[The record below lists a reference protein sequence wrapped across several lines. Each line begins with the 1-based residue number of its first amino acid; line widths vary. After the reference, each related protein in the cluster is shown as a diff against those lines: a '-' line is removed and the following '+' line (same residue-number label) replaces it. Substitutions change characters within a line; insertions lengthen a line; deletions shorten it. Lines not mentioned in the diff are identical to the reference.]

1 MSDAETRVPDE
12 LKYSEQHE
20 WLSLDGDVGTIGV
33 TDYAQ
38 SQLGDIVF
46 VELPQVGDVLE
57 KGQSFGTI
65 EAVKTVE
72 ELYTPIAGEVLEIND
87 TLEDDAEQVNSDPYS
102 DGWMIKVRLSDTANL
117 DTMLSAEDYE
127 ELIEDARQILYRGVS

>member
-1 MSDAETRVPDE
+1 MSEAETKVPDE

-20 WLSLDGDVGTIGV
+20 WLALDGDVGTIGV

-72 ELYTPIAGEVLEIND
+72 ELYTPIAGEVIEVND
-87 TLEDDAEQVNSDPYS
+87 TLEDDAEQVNADPYS
-102 DGWMIKVRLSDTANL
+102 DGWMIKVRLSDVSDL
-117 DTMLSAEDYE
+117 DTMLSSEEYE
-127 ELIEDARQILYRGVS
+127 ALIEDA

>member
-1 MSDAETRVPDE
+1 MYWKRG
-12 LKYSEQHE
+12 K
-20 WLSLDGDVGTIGV
+20 
-33 TDYAQ
+33 
-38 SQLGDIVF
+38 
-46 VELPQVGDVLE
+46 
-57 KGQSFGTI
+57 SFGTI

-127 ELIEDARQILYRGVS
+127 ELIEDA

>member
-1 MSDAETRVPDE
+1 MSEAETRVPDE
-12 LKYSEQHE
+12 LQYSEQHE

-102 DGWMIKVRLSDTANL
+102 DGWMIKVRLSDTADL

-127 ELIEDARQILYRGVS
+127 ELIEEA

>member
-1 MSDAETRVPDE
+1 VSDAETRVPDE

-102 DGWMIKVRLSDTANL
+102 DGWMIKVRLSDTADL

-127 ELIEDARQILYRGVS
+127 ELIEDA

>member
-1 MSDAETRVPDE
+1 MSEAETRVPDE
-12 LKYSEQHE
+12 LEYSEQHE

-102 DGWMIKVRLSDTANL
+102 DGWMIKVRLSNTADL

-127 ELIEDARQILYRGVS
+127 ELIEDA

>member
-1 MSDAETRVPDE
+1 MSEAETRVPDE

-72 ELYTPIAGEVLEIND
+72 ELYTPIAGEILEIND

-102 DGWMIKVRLSDTANL
+102 DGWMIKVRLSDTADL

-127 ELIEDARQILYRGVS
+127 ELIEDA

>member
-1 MSDAETRVPDE
+1 MPEAENRVPDE

-72 ELYTPIAGEVLEIND
+72 ELYTPVAGEVLEIND
-87 TLEDDAEQVNSDPYS
+87 TLEDGAEQVNGDPYS
-102 DGWMIKVRLSDTANL
+102 DGWMVKVRLSDMSDL
-117 DTMLSAEDYE
+117 DTMLSSEDYE
-127 ELIEDARQILYRGVS
+127 ALIEDA

>member
-1 MSDAETRVPDE
+1 MSEAETRVPDE

-72 ELYTPIAGEVLEIND
+72 ELCTPIAGEVVEVNE
-87 TLEDDAEQVNSDPYS
+87 TLEDDAEQVNNDPYS
-102 DGWMIKVRLSDTANL
+102 DGWMIKVRLSDVGEM

-127 ELIEDARQILYRGVS
+127 ALIEDG

>member
-1 MSDAETRVPDE
+1 MSEAETRVPGE

-127 ELIEDARQILYRGVS
+127 ELIEDA

>member
-1 MSDAETRVPDE
+1 MSEAETRVPDE

-102 DGWMIKVRLSDTANL
+102 DGWMIKVRLSNTADL

-127 ELIEDARQILYRGVS
+127 ELIEDA

>member
-127 ELIEDARQILYRGVS
+127 ELIEDA

>member
-1 MSDAETRVPDE
+1 DE

-20 WLSLDGDVGTIGV
+20 WLALDGDVGTIGV

-46 VELPQVGDVLE
+46 VELPQVGDLLE

-72 ELYTPIAGEVLEIND
+72 ELYTPVAGEVIEVNE

-102 DGWMIKVRLSDTANL
+102 DGWMIKVRLSDIGDL
-117 DTMLSAEDYE
+117 DMMLSAEDYE
-127 ELIEDARQILYRGVS
+127 ALIEDA

>member
-1 MSDAETRVPDE
+1 MSEAETRVPDE

-72 ELYTPIAGEVLEIND
+72 ELYTPIAGEVIEIND

-102 DGWMIKVRLSDTANL
+102 DGWMIKVRLSNTADL

-127 ELIEDARQILYRGVS
+127 ELIEDA

>member
-1 MSDAETRVPDE
+1 VSEAETRVPDE

-102 DGWMIKVRLSDTANL
+102 DGWMIKVRLSNTADL

-127 ELIEDARQILYRGVS
+127 ELIEDA